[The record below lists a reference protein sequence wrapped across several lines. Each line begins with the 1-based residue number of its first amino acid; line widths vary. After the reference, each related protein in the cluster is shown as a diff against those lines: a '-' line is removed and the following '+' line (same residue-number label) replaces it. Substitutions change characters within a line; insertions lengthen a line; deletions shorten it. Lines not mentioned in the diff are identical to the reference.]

1 MLLYICQRNGQGKAP
16 RLLAPAWQRSLDGS
30 VSPSRHVAARE
41 WCWELLI
48 ESRSVTHTTD
58 WQRRC
63 TTGCRNDCPIKQYHA
78 QRQNTT
84 VTSRLH
90 RINITTYM
98 VDFVFVIYHVLHVK
112 RFTCI
117 VFIFNIPVLKYCKK
131 KNEWKLRNI
140 NKTKSK
146 ITCNQNM

>member
-1 MLLYICQRNGQGKAP
+1 MLLHICQRNGQGKAP

-30 VSPSRHVAARE
+30 LSPSRHVADRE

-58 WQRRC
+58 LQRHC

-90 RINITTYM
+90 RINITTCM
-98 VDFVFVIYHVLHVK
+98 VYLVLVIYHVLHVK
-112 RFTCI
+112 RFTY
-117 VFIFNIPVLKYCKK
+117 VFFIFNISVLKYCKTKWMKIK
-131 KNEWKLRNI
+131 KYK
-140 NKTKSK
+140 
-146 ITCNQNM
+146 

>member
-16 RLLAPAWQRSLDGS
+16 RLLAPAWPRSLDWS
-30 VSPSRHVAARE
+30 VSLSLSLYVADRE

-63 TTGCRNDCPIKQYHA
+63 LTGCRNDCPIKQYHA

-90 RINITTYM
+90 RINITTCM
-98 VDFVFVIYHVLHVK
+98 VYFVIYHVLHVK

-117 VFIFNIPVLKYCKK
+117 VFIFNITVLKYCKKK
-131 KNEWKLRNI
+131 KNEWKLRII
-140 NKTKSK
+140 N
-146 ITCNQNM
+146 